1 MRILFLPSW
10 YPNQKS
16 PYDGNFVQNHARAV
30 SLYHEIVVLF
40 CTSLVQ
46 QEKKYVLETKV
57 DSNVKEIRVYFKY
70 HKFFLIR
77 FIRKLWAYR
86 KGYKAVGNYD
96 LIHTHVFFWI
106 AFLGMF
112 LSLWNRKKLV
122 HTEHSSEFR
131 KLSGIKKTLIKL
143 FKSRVGLWFPV
154 SQCLKNELMELGIEN
169 SSIRVIP
176 NAIDANSFEIH
187 PTLNDNTI
195 RFLHIS
201 NYRNP
206 IKNLKGILTAFE
218 EISLK
223 YSNYILEIAGED
235 ELDWLKE
242 ECKKYRIPKENL
254 VLSNSFT
261 PSELVQ
267 KYASSDAIILFSHF
281 ETFGMVLAES
291 LLCGRPVIASSVG
304 GVIDFVHDENGIL
317 VPSDD
322 IENLIHAIEQF
333 LQRKKKWNPEGLRE
347 TIINYVSFPAVGRR
361 YAEAYESLVSDSLA

>member
-46 QEKKYVLETKV
+46 LEENYILETEV
-57 DSNVKEIRVYFKY
+57 GSNIKEIRVYFKY

-77 FIRKLWAYR
+77 IIRKIWAYR
-86 KGYKAVGNYD
+86 KGYKEVGNYD

-112 LSLWNRKKLV
+112 LTLWNRKKLV

-131 KLSGIKKTLIKL
+131 KLSAIKKTLIKL

-154 SQCLKNELMELGIEN
+154 SQYLKNELMDLGIE
-169 SSIRVIP
+169 SSGVRVIP
-176 NAIDANSFEIH
+176 NAIDANFFEIH
-187 PTLNDNTI
+187 SAVNDNTI

-206 IKNLKGILTAFE
+206 IKNLNGILTAFE

-223 YSNYILEIAGED
+223 YSNFILEIAGED
-235 ELDWLKE
+235 ERDWLVE
-242 ECKKYRIPKENL
+242 ECKKYRIPEENL

-291 LLCGRPVIASSVG
+291 LLCGRPVITSSVG

-317 VPSDD
+317 VPSED
-322 IENLIHAIEQF
+322 IESLIHSIERF
-333 LQRKKKWNPEGLRE
+333 LLRKKEWSPERLRE
-347 TIINYVSFPAVGRR
+347 SIIDYVSYPAVGRR
-361 YAEAYESLVSDSLA
+361 YAEAYESL